1 MKKFT
6 PCIWIHNVELHG
18 KEDGNIGEIFCFL
31 SYKQARKFVDK
42 NAEEFKDYKVSI
54 SCEPLWLFGYGG
66 GFANG

>member
-6 PCIWIHNVELHG
+6 PHIWIHTVELRD
-18 KEDGNIGEIFCFL
+18 KEDGSIGDIFCFL

-42 NAEEFKDYKVSI
+42 NAEEFKDYKVGI
-54 SCEPLWLFGYGG
+54 SADRLWLFRYGG